1 MDSIEE
7 MRNETKEYPFSRF
20 ISDVGGSL
28 GLFMGISAATMV
40 GIFELFIIS
49 VGKMFCKQKKSKAK
63 DKNGGYFLFS
73 YDYGNDK
80 DFKYQF

>member
-28 GLFMGISAATMV
+28 GLFMGISAATVV
-40 GIFELFIIS
+40 GIFELIIVFLCRVSTLSSIKHFIMAVLIF
-49 VGKMFCKQKKSKAK
+49 VTDVIYQK
-63 DKNGGYFLFS
+63 F
-73 YDYGNDK
+73 
-80 DFKYQF
+80 

>member
-28 GLFMGISAATMV
+28 GLFMGISAATVV
-40 GIFELFIIS
+40 GIFELIVVSIWRVCTAS
-49 VGKMFCKQKKSKAK
+49 IDFCVENS
-63 DKNGGYFLFS
+63 LC
-73 YDYGNDK
+73 
-80 DFKYQF
+80 